1 MAPAIFFFYLPSQRS
16 LSEVSQN
23 FAYSLTLRGHPLDFD
38 TSIGNP
44 QSIMSTRWNR
54 IGQYSFAIL
63 GALIAGPLFSSL
75 AFVQLFSVDSLRL
88 TGPNVVRL
96 ATDAL
101 AVAFLWLMAVTALR
115 ETPDNGRGLGF
126 FRSLILPITALL
138 TVLLTNKAMKTVGLP
153 FVEQIGPARY
163 AWGYAIGLVLA
174 GIWFTAAWLLH
185 LQALRAAWSSPTQ
198 FRKSPLADQQKDDSG
213 EVDATPV
220 EPSSRTVAVAPNGH
234 SPAMLGRYKVLKE
247 LGRGAMG
254 VVYLGKDPTI
264 QRFVA
269 IKTMRLDEIDDE
281 EQLQNFKARF
291 FREAE
296 STGRM
301 SHPNIVTIYDAGE
314 EQNLGFIAMELLE
327 GTPLKQY
334 ARKPNLLP
342 PKDVLLML
350 ATVADALDYAHQQG
364 VVHRDIKPANIMI
377 TKDQTVKVMDFGI
390 AKMASSS
397 KTQTNIVLGTP
408 TYMSPEQI
416 AGKKVDGR
424 SDIFSL
430 GIVLFELLAGQPPF
444 TADNLSALLFTI
456 AHNPHPS
463 IHTIRKDLPPMVQ
476 EILDRALQKELPQR
490 YRRAAE
496 FAHDLRACLHSA
508 AA

>member
-1 MAPAIFFFYLPSQRS
+1 
-16 LSEVSQN
+16 
-23 FAYSLTLRGHPLDFD
+23 
-38 TSIGNP
+38 
-44 QSIMSTRWNR
+44 MSTRWNWL
-54 IGQYSFAIL
+54 GPYSFAIL
-63 GALIAGPLFSSL
+63 AALIAGPLLGSL
-75 AFVQLFSVDSLRL
+75 SLVQSLSIVSLRL
-88 TGPNVVRL
+88 SGPNLVRL
-96 ATDAL
+96 AADGL
-101 AVAFLWLMAVTALR
+101 VLVLLWLMAAAALR
-115 ETPDNGRGLGF
+115 EIPDNARGLGF
-126 FRSLILPITALL
+126 FRSLILPLAALL
-138 TVLLTNKAMKTVGLP
+138 TVLIVNKAMTTVGLP
-153 FVEQIGPARY
+153 IVEQIGSARY
-163 AWGYAIGLVLA
+163 AWGYAIGLVMA
-174 GIWFTAAWLLH
+174 GGWVTLAWLLH
-185 LQALRAAWSSPTQ
+185 FQNLRAIWSSPAHAHKRVRT
-198 FRKSPLADQQKDDSG
+198 DQQMAESA
-213 EVDATPV
+213 EVATTQTAPTSKPV
-220 EPSSRTVAVAPNGH
+220 PLTANGH
-234 SPAMLGRYKVLKE
+234 VPAMLGRYKVLKE

-254 VVYLGKDPTI
+254 VVYLGKDPKI

-269 IKTMRLDEIDDE
+269 IKTMRLDEIDDDK
-281 EQLQNFKARF
+281 LKDFKARF

-314 EQNLGFIAMELLE
+314 EQHLGFIAMELLE

-334 ARKPNLLP
+334 ARQPNLLP
-342 PKDVLLML
+342 SKEVLRIL

-397 KTQTNIVLGTP
+397 KTQTDIVLGTP

-456 AHNPHPS
+456 TQNPHPD
-463 IHTIRKDLPPMVQ
+463 IHSFRKDLPPMVQ

-490 YRRAAE
+490 YRRAGE
-496 FAHDLRACLHSA
+496 FAQDLRACLHSLA
-508 AA
+508 A

>member
-1 MAPAIFFFYLPSQRS
+1 
-16 LSEVSQN
+16 
-23 FAYSLTLRGHPLDFD
+23 
-38 TSIGNP
+38 
-44 QSIMSTRWNR
+44 MSTRWNW
-54 IGQYSFAIL
+54 IGPYSFAIL
-63 GALIAGPLFSSL
+63 AALIAGPLLSNLSL
-75 AFVQLFSVDSLRL
+75 VQSLSIDSLRL
-88 TGPNVVRL
+88 SGPHVVRL
-96 ATDAL
+96 AADGL
-101 AVAFLWLMAVTALR
+101 VMILLWLMAATAFQ
-115 ETPDNGRGLGF
+115 EIPDTTRGLGF
-126 FRSLILPITALL
+126 FRNLILPITALL
-138 TVLLTNKAMKTVGLP
+138 TLLFTNKAMKTVGLP
-153 FVEQIGPARY
+153 FVEQIGSARY
-163 AWGYAIGLVLA
+163 AWGYAIALVIV
-174 GIWFTAAWLLH
+174 GGWFTLAWLLH
-185 LQALRAAWSSPTQ
+185 LQALRAVWTSPAHAPELV
-198 FRKSPLADQQKDDSG
+198 RADHPLTESG
-213 EVDATPV
+213 EIATTRTEPTSKPV
-220 EPSSRTVAVAPNGH
+220 LLSTNGQV
-234 SPAMLGRYKVLKE
+234 PAMLGRYKVLKE

-254 VVYLGKDPTI
+254 VVYLGKDPKI

-269 IKTMRLDEIDDE
+269 IKTMRLDEIDDDE
-281 EQLQNFKARF
+281 KLQDFKARF

-314 EQNLGFIAMELLE
+314 EQNLGFIAMELIE

-342 PKDVLLML
+342 PTDVLSKI

-397 KTQTNIVLGTP
+397 KTQTDTVLGTP

-424 SDIFSL
+424 SDVFSL
-430 GIVLFELLAGQPPF
+430 GTVLFELLAGQPPF

-456 AHNPHPS
+456 AHNPHPA
-463 IHTIRKDLPPMVQ
+463 IHSFRKDLSPMVQ

-490 YRRAAE
+490 YRRAGE
-496 FAHDLRACLHSA
+496 FAQDLRACLHNLA
-508 AA
+508 A